1 MTERDLNA
9 IVVGSNGGAS
19 LHIPALRGAGLN
31 VGAMVGRDPT
41 KTAHRAA
48 LLGVPLSFTSL
59 TEALTLSDVDVVVV
73 ATPPQSHGPLVRE
86 ALAAGK
92 HVVCEKPFAMD
103 VPEAREMLAAAQQAE
118 SSTSWAPS
126 SASTALRH
134 FSTVRFADGAVG
146 RPRLAVEL
154 LQVPTLADR
163 HARVPQWF
171 DDAEAG
177 GGWFGGSAP
186 HILDRVRSMLGE
198 FTTVNASLQRLGP
211 RPGVT
216 ADDTYTIT
224 FTLDSGV
231 EGVIHSSAAVAGP
244 SMVATKVTGTEGT
257 AWIDF
262 ATRSV
267 CVDDGRAT
275 RQIPVPE
282 DLVNVPGVPPP
293 PELLTTPYEMWHST
307 GNEVVPYIRLYR
319 SIARPYPRRALR
331 SRSCPP
337 HVRRRALSADPDGR
351 NPPFGDRGPESD
363 GRLNGQPYLSAR
375 TVEARSAHGDRL
387 ESVEDGHRVGI
398 ERDLKFR
405 RRASFVC
412 G

>member
-9 IVVGSNGGAS
+9 IVVGSNGGAL

-41 KTAHRAA
+41 KTARRAA

-59 TEALTLSDVDVVVV
+59 TEALTLPDVDVVVV
-73 ATPPQSHGPLVRE
+73 ATPPQSHGPLVQE

-103 VPEAREMLAAAQQAE
+103 VSEAREMLAAAQQARVVHVLGTE
-118 SSTSWAPS
+118 FRFDGPQ
-126 SASTALRH
+126 ALLNRA
-134 FSTVRFADGAVG
+134 VRDGAVG

-163 HARVPQWF
+163 DARAPQWF

-267 CVDDGRAT
+267 CVDDGRAS

-282 DLVNVPGVPPP
+282 DLVDVPGVPPP

-307 GNEVVPYIRLYR
+307 GNEVVPYVRLYR
-319 SIARPYPRRALR
+319 SMRDRILGAPSAPDPVLPTFEDGLCLQILMDAIR
-331 SRSCPP
+331 
-337 HVRRRALSADPDGR
+337 LSAIEGR
-351 NPPFGDRGPESD
+351 RV
-363 GRLNGQPYLSAR
+363 
-375 TVEARSAHGDRL
+375 TVG
-387 ESVEDGHRVGI
+387 
-398 ERDLKFR
+398 
-405 RRASFVC
+405 
-412 G
+412 